1 VRRREFIT
9 LVGGIA
15 AWPLAARAQSEKVWR
30 VGMMDSVPEK
40 LNAVNVGA
48 FREQLSRLGYMEGRN
63 LTIVYRSGEGRID
76 RFPKLVAEL
85 INLKVDILVT
95 RGTPA
100 TIAAKNATTTIPIV
114 MSSIGEP
121 LETGAVASL
130 ARPGGNVTGLSS
142 FVTELTAKRIEI
154 LRELLPGMSRI
165 ALIDNMENKSV
176 PGQWNEL
183 RRAASGYG
191 IQPQLCDI
199 KRPEDIEAAFKAAVA
214 EHADALS
221 VGNDSV
227 VIASRRQIVDLT
239 VKYRLPAIYATR
251 EFVDAGGLISYA
263 ANYTDLYRRAAIYV
277 DKIFKGAKPGE
288 LPVEQPTTFELV
300 INLGA
305 ARALGLSVPPALL
318 SRADKV
324 IE

>member
-1 VRRREFIT
+1 
-9 LVGGIA
+9 
-15 AWPLAARAQSEKVWR
+15 
-30 VGMMDSVPEK
+30 MMDSVPEK

-227 VIASRRQIVDLT
+227 VIASRQQIVDLT

>member
-1 VRRREFIT
+1 
-9 LVGGIA
+9 
-15 AWPLAARAQSEKVWR
+15 
-30 VGMMDSVPEK
+30 MMDSVPEK

-199 KRPEDIEAAFKAAVA
+199 KRPEDIEAAFK
-214 EHADALS
+214 
-221 VGNDSV
+221 
-227 VIASRRQIVDLT
+227 
-239 VKYRLPAIYATR
+239 
-251 EFVDAGGLISYA
+251 
-263 ANYTDLYRRAAIYV
+263 
-277 DKIFKGAKPGE
+277 
-288 LPVEQPTTFELV
+288 
-300 INLGA
+300 
-305 ARALGLSVPPALL
+305 
-318 SRADKV
+318 
-324 IE
+324 